1 MILAYYH
8 LFEKKNQVISIIT
21 LEAITCTY
29 FSKVLEKPKL
39 HVCSHSVYVPER
51 EGKLL
56 KRKKKFKVKKLMF
69 S

>member
-1 MILAYYH
+1 MKLAYYH

-29 FSKVLEKPKL
+29 FKVLEKPKL

-56 KRKKKFKVKKLMF
+56 KRKKKFKVKQFMF